1 MSDWEPKTKSCV
13 DLTRRQFLTT
23 ATGAGAAALAGP
35 LILTPGKAQASAV
48 VRVADDGGTLSKAR
62 ERLFFKPFM
71 ERTGIEVQVY
81 VGQHDLAKMKAM
93 IQTDNLEYD
102 IVLASG
108 SIAAAATKS
117 GLLAEIDKTKMDL
130 SNYMIEEW
138 NQPTW
143 IAWQYYTAGLT
154 YNTKNITPEK
164 VPGSWAEYWDTEKF
178 PGRRGFRTSPY
189 ETLEQAL
196 LADGIAIPDLYPVD
210 LDRAFT
216 SLDKIKDNVNVWVAE
231 TSQTVQLLQQNE
243 LDFCVSYSGRVE
255 QARANGVPIAFAY
268 DYAISSPT
276 AIWVMKGTPNYDAS
290 LKIMQW
296 FLTGEPGVAWFTEF
310 PGNGPTDRK
319 TFEAL
324 AEEIKAKLP
333 KFDNPSS
340 VWVDVNWWADN
351 FETATVRYKTW
362 LLS

>member
-1 MSDWEPKTKSCV
+1 MV
-13 DLTRRQFLTT
+13 DRETTTNSRLDFTRRQFLTT
-23 ATGAGAAALAGP
+23 AAGAATAALAGP
-35 LILTPGKAQASAV
+35 LVVTPGKAQASAV

-71 ERTGIEVQVY
+71 ERTGIEVQVH
-81 VGQHDLAKMKAM
+81 VGQHDLSKMKAM
-93 IQTDNLEYD
+93 AQTNNLEYD
-102 IVLASG
+102 MVLASG

-117 GLLAEIDKTKMDL
+117 GLLAEIDKSKLDL
-130 SNYMIEEW
+130 SNYMVEEW

-154 YNTKNITPEK
+154 YNTSTVAEDK
-164 VPGSWAEYWDTEKF
+164 VPRSWVDYWDSEKF

-196 LADGIAIPDLYPVD
+196 LADGVPITDLYPID
-210 LDRAFT
+210 MDRAFA
-216 SLDKIKDNVNVWVAE
+216 SLDRIKDKVNVWVAE

-255 QARANGVPIAFAY
+255 QARANGIPVGFVY
-268 DYAISSPT
+268 DSAISSPT

-290 LKIMQW
+290 LKLMQW

-324 AEEIKAKLP
+324 PDDIKAKLP
-333 KFDNPSS
+333 SFDNPSA
-340 VWVDVNWWADN
+340 VWVDVDWWADN
-351 FETATVRYKTW
+351 LEAATVRYKTW